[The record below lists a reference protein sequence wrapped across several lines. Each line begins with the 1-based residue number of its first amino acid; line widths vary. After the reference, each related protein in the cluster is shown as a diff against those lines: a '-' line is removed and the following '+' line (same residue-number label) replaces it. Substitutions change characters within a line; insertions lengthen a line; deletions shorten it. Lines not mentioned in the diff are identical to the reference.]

1 MTAGP
6 HGPGAAGRARSL
18 RVVDVIR
25 RKRDGGELTREEI
38 SYLVSAYTDGAIPD
52 YPCSAVAS
60 SAASSLTIAC
70 SRSAACTIIF
80 ASIGS

>member
-52 YPCSAVAS
+52 YQISAWLMAVVLKGMTKAEL
-60 SAASSLTIAC
+60 AALT
-70 SRSAACTIIF
+70 
-80 ASIGS
+80 